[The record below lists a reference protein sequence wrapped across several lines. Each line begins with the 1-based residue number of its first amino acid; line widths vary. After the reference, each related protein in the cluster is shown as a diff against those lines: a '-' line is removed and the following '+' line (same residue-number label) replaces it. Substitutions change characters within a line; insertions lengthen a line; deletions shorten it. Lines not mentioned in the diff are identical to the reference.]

1 MMPEPELAEFHLQD
15 LSMNQR
21 LQPELLSP
29 GWNLLCWEPAVLI
42 PCAMTPV
49 LSELLASSF
58 KRGLGRSGGAGGAG
72 KGIAAPG

>member
-21 LQPELLSP
+21 LQPELLSA
-29 GWNLLCWEPAVLI
+29 GSLLCWEPAVLI
-42 PCAMTPV
+42 PCAMALL

-72 KGIAAPG
+72 KGVAAPGL